1 MVSFAFLSFL
11 LKVFAEVLEAV
22 DSAGFLEHGLLELL
36 EIDPVNQMP
45 LHLR

>member
-1 MVSFAFLSFL
+1 MGFF

-22 DSAGFLEHGLLELL
+22 DGAGFLEHGLLELL
-36 EIDPVNQMP
+36 KVDSVHQMP